1 MSDSTKAA
9 EVYGCPQCGNT
20 EGFTERNIVEVSVG
34 VVHFD
39 AEGTVY
45 SGESNIDWNTQKMNP
60 EIDRPYKCDT
70 CGISL
75 VKPVR
80 IDPPGPIRVK

>member
-9 EVYGCPQCGNT
+9 EVYGCPQCGNA

-39 AEGTVY
+39 SEGTVY
-45 SGESNIDWNTQKMNP
+45 SGESSIDWNTQRVNP
-60 EIDRPYKCDT
+60 LIHRPYKCEK
-70 CGISL
+70 CGTAFA
-75 VKPVR
+75 KPAR
-80 IDPPGPIRVK
+80 INPPGPIRVK

>member
-1 MSDSTKAA
+1 MSDSTNGA

-45 SGESNIDWNTQKMNP
+45 SGESNIEWNSQRVNP
-60 EIDRPYKCDT
+60 LIDRPYNCER
-70 CGISL
+70 CGTAFP
-75 VKPVR
+75 KPVR